1 MQIRRQISFNPTKN
15 LKMLKKL
22 FNIISP
28 NIVYDKLIMVIL
40 FWANTYKYIE
50 KVEIMLDKLSH
61 LIYNH

>member
-28 NIVYDKLIMVIL
+28 NIVYDKLIIVIL

-50 KVEIMLDKLSH
+50 KVEIMLYKLSH

>member
-1 MQIRRQISFNPTKN
+1 
-15 LKMLKKL
+15 MLKKL

-28 NIVYDKLIMVIL
+28 NIVYDKLIIVIL
-40 FWANTYKYIE
+40 FGANTYKYIE

>member
-1 MQIRRQISFNPTKN
+1 
-15 LKMLKKL
+15 MLKKL

-28 NIVYDKLIMVIL
+28 NIVYDKLIIVIL